1 MQGMPYT
8 AAVMLR
14 LLAAALVAVL
24 MLGPSVAPAQT
35 PGPTVVTD
43 AGRLAGTVDDAG
55 MRAFRGIPFAAPPVG
70 DLRWREPQPVAHW
83 DGVRD
88 ASDFGDRCQQS
99 PFPPTTPIGKSG
111 MSENCLFLNVWT
123 APTAARAPVL
133 VWIYGG
139 GYSNG
144 YANAADY
151 DGDAFAQ
158 KGLVFVSLNY
168 RVGAFG
174 FLAHPAL
181 TQESP
186 HKTSGN
192 YAILDQIAALQW
204 VRRNIAAF
212 GGDPNN
218 VTVFGESAGSVS
230 VSVLTA
236 SPLAKGLFERA
247 IGDSG
252 AGLGSTVDT
261 LPVKPLAW
269 EERRGLAFAEM
280 LHAHTAAELRA
291 IPAAQ
296 IVDAGEHGAGTLFL
310 GGRFAP
316 VIDGYVLREAP
327 ERTFARG
334 AQNNVSLL
342 TGWNIREGLL
352 FTLLDPKGDAA
363 VGCKPVWDDARTAA
377 AFVEQASRSFG
388 AAAPAFLELS
398 PHATDD
404 EARLSAENTV
414 GDLTIDWAT
423 WKWAD
428 LQSKSGKTSV
438 YTYLF
443 AKVPPAEYPLHAATH
458 GSETLY
464 AFDNLKAHKWSW
476 APMDMQIAHL
486 MSSYYANFARTGD
499 PNGPGLP
506 PWPAYTGAT
515 PQRMVFDANG
525 AAAAPASLAR
535 VRLIDA
541 NRSAGPWCPDA
552 K

>member
-1 MQGMPYT
+1 MPYT

-14 LLAAALVAVL
+14 LFGAALVAAI
-24 MLGPSVAPAQT
+24 MLGPTVAPAQNA
-35 PGPTVVTD
+35 GPTVAID
-43 AGRLAGTVDDAG
+43 AGRLAGTVDEAG
-55 MRAFRGIPFAAPPVG
+55 MRVFRGIPFAAPPVG
-70 DLRWREPQPVAHW
+70 DLRWREPQPVAPW
-83 DGVRD
+83 TGVRE
-88 ASDFGDRCQQS
+88 ASEFGDRCQQS
-99 PFPPTTPIGKSG
+99 PFPATTPIGHSG
-111 MSENCLFLNVWT
+111 MSENCLFLNVWA
-123 APTAARAPVL
+123 APAAVRAPVL
-133 VWIYGG
+133 VWIHGG

-144 YANAADY
+144 YSNAADY

-158 KGLVFVSLNY
+158 KGLVFVSINY

-192 YAILDQIAALQW
+192 YGALDQIAALQW

-218 VTVFGESAGSVS
+218 VTIFGESAGSVS

-269 EERRGLAFAEM
+269 EEQRGVAFASV
-280 LHAHTAAELRA
+280 LHARTAAELRA
-291 IPAAQ
+291 IPAGQ
-296 IVDAGEHGAGTLFL
+296 VVDAGEHGAGTLFL
-310 GGRFAP
+310 GGRYAP
-316 VIDGYVLREAP
+316 VIDGYLLRETP

-334 AQNNVSLL
+334 AQNDVSLL
-342 TGWNIREGLL
+342 TGWNLREGLL
-352 FTLLDPKGDAA
+352 FTLVAPNGAA
-363 VGCKPVWDDARTAA
+363 PAGCKPVWDDARTAT
-377 AFVEQASRSFG
+377 AFVDQANRSFG
-388 AAAPAFLELS
+388 AAGPAFLQLY

-404 EARLSAENTV
+404 EARMSAENTV
-414 GDLTIDWAT
+414 GDLAIDWAT

-428 LQSKSGKTSV
+428 LQSKSDKTSV

-443 AKVPPAEYPLHAATH
+443 AKVPPSEYPLHAATH
-458 GSETLY
+458 GAETLY
-464 AFDNLKAHKWSW
+464 AFDNLKSRKWSW
-476 APMDMQIAHL
+476 DAMDTQVAHI

-506 PWPAYTGAT
+506 SWPAYSGTS
-515 PQRMVFDANG
+515 PERMVFDANG
-525 AAAAPASLAR
+525 AAAAPLSLAR

-552 K
+552 R

>member
-1 MQGMPYT
+1 MQRMPYT

-24 MLGPSVAPAQT
+24 MLGPSASPAQT
-35 PGPTVVTD
+35 TGPTVAID

-55 MRAFRGIPFAAPPVG
+55 MRSFRGIPYAAPPVG

-83 DGVRD
+83 AGVRD
-88 ASDFGDRCQQS
+88 AHEFGDRCQQS
-99 PFPPTTPIGKSG
+99 PFPPATPIGNG
-111 MSENCLFLNVWT
+111 GLSENCLFLNVWA
-123 APTAARAPVL
+123 APAAVRAPVL
-133 VWIYGG
+133 VWIHGG

-144 YANAADY
+144 YSNAVGFE
-151 DGDAFAQ
+151 GDAFAQ
-158 KGLVFVSLNY
+158 KGLVFVSINY

-192 YAILDQIAALQW
+192 YGALDQIAALQW

-218 VTVFGESAGSVS
+218 VTIFGESAGSVS

-236 SPLAKGLFERA
+236 SPLAKGLFKRA

-252 AGLGSTVDT
+252 AGLGSTVDS
-261 LPVKPLAW
+261 LPVKPLPW
-269 EERRGLAFAEM
+269 QEQRGLAFARV
-280 LHAHTAAELRA
+280 LHARTAAELRA
-291 IPAAQ
+291 IPAGQ

-310 GGRFAP
+310 GGRYAP
-316 VIDGYVLREAP
+316 IIDGYLLRETP

-342 TGWNIREGLL
+342 TGWNSREGLL
-352 FTLLDPKGDAA
+352 FSLVDPNGAAA
-363 VGCKPVWDDARTAA
+363 VGCKPVWDDARTAT
-377 AFVEQASRSFG
+377 AFVNEANRSFG
-388 AAAPAFLELS
+388 AAAPAFLQLY
-398 PHATDD
+398 PHGTDD
-404 EARLSAENTV
+404 EARMSAENAIA
-414 GDLTIDWAT
+414 DLTIDWAT

-428 LQSKSGKTSV
+428 LQSKNGKTSV
-438 YTYLF
+438 YAYLF
-443 AKVPPAEYPLHAATH
+443 AKVPPPEYPLHAATH
-458 GSETLY
+458 GSETPY
-464 AFDNLKAHKWSW
+464 AFDNLKARKWSW
-476 APMDMQIAHL
+476 DSTDVQIAHI
-486 MSSYYANFARTGD
+486 MSSYYVNFARTGD

-506 PWPAYTGAT
+506 QWPAYTGTA

-525 AAAAPASLAR
+525 AAAAGASLAR
-535 VRLIDA
+535 IRLIDV

-552 K
+552 R